1 MDFAALSII
10 GIGVVLMILLLFG
23 VNKLSEE

>member
-1 MDFAALSII
+1 MDFAAMSII

-23 VNKLSEE
+23 VDKLSEE